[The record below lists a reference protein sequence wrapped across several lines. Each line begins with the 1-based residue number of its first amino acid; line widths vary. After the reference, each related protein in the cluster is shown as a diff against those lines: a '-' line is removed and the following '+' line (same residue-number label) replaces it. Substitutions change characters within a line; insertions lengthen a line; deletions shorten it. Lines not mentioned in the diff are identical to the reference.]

1 MDTYKKTNYKVE
13 QWMDDEEPGS
23 LPKYVYTVYFEY
35 HEHESD
41 EWYFSESD
49 AHTAAK
55 ETIDRSM
62 DGPDEPDYDAP
73 TFAETY
79 QKSWEQDQQLKGR

>member
-1 MDTYKKTNYKVE
+1 MNTYEKTDYEVE
-13 QWMDDEEPGS
+13 QWIDDEEPGAH
-23 LPKYVYTVYFEY
+23 PKYVYNVYFEY
-35 HEHESD
+35 HEHQSH

-62 DGPDEPDYDAP
+62 DGPDEPDYDAV

-79 QKSWEQDQQLKGR
+79 QKAWEQKQQLKGR